1 MTTYI
6 AKVTGKAWA
15 GYKAS
20 TEYTFDH
27 KPSKEEIQAKAGD
40 FEAIT
45 TACVIEEVCTAS
57 QVARYR
63 Y

>member
-6 AKVTGKAWA
+6 AQVRGIAWA

-27 KPSKEEIQAKAGD
+27 KPSKEEIRSAAGD
-40 FEAIT
+40 FQAIT
-45 TACVIEEVCTAS
+45 TACVIERVCTAQ